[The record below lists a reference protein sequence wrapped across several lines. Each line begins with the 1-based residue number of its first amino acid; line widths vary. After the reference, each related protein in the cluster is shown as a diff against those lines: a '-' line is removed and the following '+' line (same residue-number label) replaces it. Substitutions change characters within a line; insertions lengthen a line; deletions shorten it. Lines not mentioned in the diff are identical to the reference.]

1 MATQRHISPPSSA
14 DEGEGLRQENDRLK
28 RRLAASEEENRSLRE
43 ELTASRSDID
53 AQCAERQRASEALKL
68 AELIIDSSPAV
79 LFRRLAA
86 DDYED
91 RQMVYVSPNIF
102 RFGYRAEDFLQ
113 GRLMFRDILYPGDR
127 ERIVAEIDGY
137 VARGVENY
145 TQTYRIVTRSGDVRW
160 IEDRTSVVED
170 PHTGIRYHQGIVIDI
185 HERKEAEEKLRRSEE
200 KYRRIVE
207 TAGEGFLL
215 MDEGLRIR
223 DVNSACCR
231 MARLIRHRIIG
242 RRFPDMIAERY
253 RYFFSD
259 GGEDL
264 LDGEYHEFEC
274 DLLAGDG
281 RTVPVIVHLNA
292 LKDDAGGVIG
302 IMAFVTDITEHK
314 KALSLAG
321 EVQRSLLP
329 QGGLKVAGLDV
340 AGRNVSC
347 DEIGGDYFD
356 FFWDGA
362 DPAGPFAA
370 VVGDISGHG
379 VDSALLMTS
388 ARAFLRLQA
397 SRTGRIADIVTAMN
411 RQMADD
417 VRETGRFMTLFYL
430 AVSPDRNRIEW
441 VRAGHDPAWIY
452 DPAGDRFR
460 ELKGPGIALG
470 IDRRL
475 AYRSNRKTG
484 LEAGQ
489 VIVLGTDGIWEGR
502 NTAGEMYGKNRL
514 RKVIRRHARADA
526 ETILDAVFREH
537 AEFTRGAQTLDD
549 VTLVILKRVT

>member
-1 MATQRHISPPSSA
+1 
-14 DEGEGLRQENDRLK
+14 
-28 RRLAASEEENRSLRE
+28 
-43 ELTASRSDID
+43 
-53 AQCAERQRASEALKL
+53 
-68 AELIIDSSPAV
+68 
-79 LFRRLAA
+79 
-86 DDYED
+86 
-91 RQMVYVSPNIF
+91 MVYVSPNIF

>member
-1 MATQRHISPPSSA
+1 MITESCISPQEA
-14 DEGEGLRQENDRLK
+14 VDELDRLRHENERLK
-28 RRLAASEEENRSLRE
+28 RRLERAGADNQSLRE
-43 ELTASRSDID
+43 RLDEKSREID
-53 AQCAERQRASEALKL
+53 AQCAERYRASEALAL

-86 DDYED
+86 EELED
-91 RQMVYVSPNIF
+91 RKMVYVSPNIS
-102 RFGYRAEDFLQ
+102 RFGYRAEDFLS
-113 GRLMFRDILYPGDR
+113 GRIMYRDIVYPKDH
-127 ERIVAEIDGY
+127 ERVVAEIDDY
-137 VARGVENY
+137 VARGIVNY
-145 TQTYRIVTRSGDVRW
+145 AQMYRVVTKAGELRW
-160 IEDRTSVVED
+160 IEDRTSVVQD
-170 PHTGIRYHQGIVIDI
+170 PDTGIRYHQGIVIDI

-215 MDEGLRIR
+215 MDENLRIR
-223 DVNSACCR
+223 DVNSAYCR

-281 RTVPVIVHLNA
+281 RTVPVIIHLNA
-292 LKDDAGGVIG
+292 LKDDAGGIIG
-302 IMAFVTDITEHK
+302 IMAFVTDISEHK

-329 QGGLKVAGLDV
+329 RGGLKVAGLDV

-356 FFWDGA
+356 FLWDGD

-388 ARAFLRLQA
+388 ARAFLRLKA
-397 SRTGRIADIVTAMN
+397 SQMGSIADLVTAMN
-411 RQMADD
+411 LQMVDD

-430 AVSPDRNRIEW
+430 AVSPDRDRIEW

-452 DPAGDRFR
+452 DPAEDRFH
-460 ELKGPGIALG
+460 ELKGPGVALG
-470 IDRRL
+470 IDRNIV
-475 AYRSNRKTG
+475 YRSNRKSG
-484 LEAGQ
+484 FAAGQ
-489 VIVLGTDGIWEGR
+489 IIILGTDGIWEGR
-502 NTAGEMYGKNRL
+502 NTAGEMYGKDRF
-514 RKVIRRHARADA
+514 RDIIRRHADADA
-526 ETILDAVFREH
+526 ETILDAVFQDH
-537 AEFTRGAQTLDD
+537 AAFTRGTRTLDD
-549 VTLVILKRVT
+549 VTLVILKRVS